1 MVHVL
6 RTHPQ
11 ERVATVHTWLL
22 KLEACPLFGRVLSHQ
37 ALLIKN
43 KQTEMHFPVIC
54 HINLKQEDCF
64 ASSDRKIPTEVAE
77 PPRLR
82 QSKVPQKTLALRPK
96 VLTRG
101 FLSSGLVGFQ
111 LLP

>member
-22 KLEACPLFGRVLSHQ
+22 KLEACPLFGRVLSHR

-64 ASSDRKIPTEVAE
+64 ASSDRKIIHRWMDREDVVHIHNGM
-77 PPRLR
+77 L
-82 QSKVPQKTLALRPK
+82 
-96 VLTRG
+96 
-101 FLSSGLVGFQ
+101 LSHEKGMKSCHLQPHGWTQ
-111 LLP
+111 RWP